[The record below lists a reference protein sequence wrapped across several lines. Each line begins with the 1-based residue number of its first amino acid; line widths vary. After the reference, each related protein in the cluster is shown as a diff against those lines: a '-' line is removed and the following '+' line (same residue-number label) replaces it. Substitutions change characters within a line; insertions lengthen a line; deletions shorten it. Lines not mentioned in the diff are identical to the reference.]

1 MSLWWGN
8 LIGPVIKRRAWIQHV
23 LVTAVAASLAWLV
36 GNEFVT
42 NGGLVAAIAA
52 TLTVRISLNKSIGEG
67 LGQLLGTTIGV
78 GMAMIAIHFF
88 GFGVTIV
95 FVIVV
100 LSLVFSRVLHL
111 REVASINVVI
121 TALIVIGPGL
131 AESTA
136 IHRTLSTLIG
146 TSIAIVFSYF
156 ANPKTPAGRTID
168 RITELAF
175 QSAELLGEMSEEIA
189 IEYSQD
195 IAGSFLAR
203 ARLLV
208 EEIPSV
214 RAQALEARSYAQ
226 WFPTARKDEA
236 EDLYERGFALEHTVV
251 QVRTIART
259 LFDMSIERDLPPKVT
274 ESIAYA
280 LSCASLAITQ
290 GSEALKG
297 NNRRLP
303 EVSITR
309 DLRVASASLAEE
321 VMECG
326 RKIKVAQYIRSISL
340 VTNFERIANSIDLD
354 TPAITEIRPEED
366 LGIQLLEVSPI
377 EQGRRLGGKFLR
389 FVPGQIKKRSGS
401 GKGNLET

>member
-1 MSLWWGN
+1 MALWWDR
-8 LIGPVIKRRAWIQHV
+8 LIGPLVKRRAWIQHV
-23 LVTAVAASLAWLV
+23 LVTAVAASVAWLV
-36 GNEFVT
+36 GNHYVP
-42 NGGLVAAIAA
+42 NGGLVASIAA
-52 TLTVRISLNKSIGEG
+52 TLTVRISLNKSIREG

-78 GMAMIAIHFF
+78 GMAMVAIHFF
-88 GFGVTIV
+88 GFGVSIV
-95 FVIVV
+95 FVIVI

-111 REVASINVVI
+111 REVASINVII

-136 IHRTLSTLIG
+136 IHRTISTLIG

-175 QSAELLGEMSEEIA
+175 ISAKLLGEMSEA
-189 IEYSQD
+189 VAVGYSPD
-195 IAGSFLAR
+195 VAGRFLAR

-208 EEIPSV
+208 EEIPEV
-214 RAQALEARSYAQ
+214 RAQALEARAYAQ

-251 QVRTIART
+251 QVRTISRT
-259 LFDMSIERDLPPKVT
+259 LFDISFDKELPPKVI
-274 ESIAYA
+274 ERISYA

-290 GSEALKG
+290 GSEALRG
-297 NNRRLP
+297 NHRRLP
-303 EVSITR
+303 EVSLTR
-309 DLRVASASLAEE
+309 DLHIASASLAEE

-326 RKIKVAQYIRSISL
+326 RKIKVTQYIRSISL

-354 TPAITEIRPEED
+354 TPAITEIQPEED
-366 LGIQLLEVSPI
+366 LGIQLLELSPI
-377 EQGRRLGGKFLR
+377 EQGKRLGGKFIR
-389 FVPGQIKKRSGS
+389 FVPKKVRRLF
-401 GKGNLET
+401 NR

>member
-1 MSLWWGN
+1 MALWWGK
-8 LIGPVIKRRAWIQHV
+8 LTGPLVKRRAWIQHV
-23 LVTAVAASLAWLV
+23 LVTAVAASVAWLV
-36 GNEFVT
+36 GNHYVP
-42 NGGLVAAIAA
+42 NGGLVASIAA
-52 TLTVRISLNKSIGEG
+52 TLTVRISLNKSIREG

-78 GMAMIAIHFF
+78 GMAMVAIHFF
-88 GFGVTIV
+88 GFGVSIV
-95 FVIVV
+95 FVIVI

-111 REVASINVVI
+111 REVASINVII

-136 IHRTLSTLIG
+136 IHRTISTLIG

-175 QSAELLGEMSEEIA
+175 ISAKLLGEMSEA
-189 IEYSQD
+189 VAVGYSPD
-195 IAGSFLAR
+195 VAGRFLAR

-208 EEIPSV
+208 EEIPEV
-214 RAQALEARSYAQ
+214 RAQALEARAYAQ

-251 QVRTIART
+251 QVRTISRT
-259 LFDMSIERDLPPKVT
+259 LFDISLDKELPPKVV
-274 ESIAYA
+274 ERISYA

-290 GSEALKG
+290 GSEALRG

-303 EVSITR
+303 EVSLTR
-309 DLRVASASLAEE
+309 DLRIASASLAEE

-354 TPAITEIRPEED
+354 TPAITEIQPEED
-366 LGIQLLEVSPI
+366 LGIQLLELSPI
-377 EQGRRLGGKFLR
+377 EQGKKLGGKFVR
-389 FVPGQIKKRSGS
+389 FVPKKVRRIF
-401 GKGNLET
+401 NR